1 MLSFNR
7 VWNKALSNKPYIRN
21 KEMGSFF
28 GKRCKGLGTGGLNLR
43 SAGLVLVAGI
53 VLFAA
58 GCYETEVEV
67 ISASSAVSV
76 YGLPGT
82 YNKEKGGTMI
92 ISAVPLS
99 NDYRF
104 RDVGKDN
111 KASTG
116 YLRAVPLKGNIYI
129 VQAKYD
135 DDPIYYVGFYQ
146 FIYDS
151 SGAHYKPMEPTASE
165 QSLDQL
171 AKQYGVTIDWETL
184 DFVPYLKGSPG
195 SILGFLRAHASLPF
209 APTK

>member
-1 MLSFNR
+1 
-7 VWNKALSNKPYIRN
+7 
-21 KEMGSFF
+21 MGSFF
-28 GKRCKGLGTGGLNLR
+28 GRWCKGFRVGGFNLR
-43 SAGLVLVAGI
+43 SVGLVLLAGI
-53 VLFAA
+53 ILFAA
-58 GCYETEVEV
+58 GCYETDVEV

-82 YNKEKGGTMI
+82 YNKEKGGIMI

-116 YLRAVPLKGNIYI
+116 YLRAVPLQGNIYI

-135 DDPIYYVGFYQ
+135 DDPVYYLGFYQ
-146 FIYDS
+146 FRYDA
-151 SGAHYKPMEPTASE
+151 SGAHYKSMEPTASE
-165 QSLDQL
+165 KSLDQL
-171 AKQYGVTIDWETL
+171 AQHYGVTIDWDTF

-195 SILGFLRAHASLPF
+195 NIMAFLRAHASLPF
-209 APTK
+209 APAK

>member
-1 MLSFNR
+1 
-7 VWNKALSNKPYIRN
+7 
-21 KEMGSFF
+21 MGSFLE
-28 GKRCKGLGTGGLNLR
+28 RWCKGFRARGFNLR
-43 SAGLVLVAGI
+43 SVGLVLLAGI
-53 VLFAA
+53 MLFVA

-67 ISASSAVSV
+67 ISASAAVSV

-99 NDYRF
+99 NAYRF

-116 YLRAVPLKGNIYI
+116 YLRAVPLQGNIYI
-129 VQAKYD
+129 VQARYD
-135 DDPIYYVGFYQ
+135 NDPVYYLGFYQ
-146 FIYDS
+146 FRYDS

-171 AKQYGVTIDWETL
+171 AKQYGVTIDWDTL
-184 DFVPYLKGSPG
+184 DFVPYLKGSPS
-195 SILGFLRAHASLPF
+195 SILTFLRAHASLTF
-209 APTK
+209 APAT

>member
-1 MLSFNR
+1 MKKVFFKFTKDIRVHHSFLS
-7 VWNKALSNKPYIRN
+7 
-21 KEMGSFF
+21 
-28 GKRCKGLGTGGLNLR
+28 T
-43 SAGLVLVAGI
+43 AGVLLLAAI
-53 VLFAA
+53 ILLAA
-58 GCYETEVEV
+58 GCYETDVEI

-116 YLRAVPLKGNIYI
+116 YIRAVPLQGNIYI

-135 DDPIYYVGFYQ
+135 DDAVYYLGFYQ

-151 SGAHYKPMEPTASE
+151 SGAHYKPLEATASE
-165 QSLDQL
+165 KTLDQL
-171 AKQYGVTIDWETL
+171 AKQYGVTIDWDTF
-184 DFVPYLKGSPG
+184 DFVPYLKGNPS
-195 SILGFLRAHASLPF
+195 SILAFLRAHSGLAF
-209 APTK
+209 APAK

>member
-1 MLSFNR
+1 MLSFNKASNR
-7 VWNKALSNKPYIRN
+7 VIAGKPHIRN

-28 GKRCKGLGTGGLNLR
+28 GKCRQGLGIGGLNLR
-43 SAGLVLVAGI
+43 SVLLTGI
-53 VLFAA
+53 ILFAA
-58 GCYETEVEV
+58 GCYETDVEI

-76 YGLPGT
+76 YGLPGS

-104 RDVGKDN
+104 RDVSKDN

-116 YLRAVPLKGNIYI
+116 YLRVVPLQGNIYI
-129 VQAKYD
+129 VQARYD
-135 DDPIYYVGFYQ
+135 DDPVYYLGFYQ
-146 FIYDS
+146 FIYDA

-165 QSLDQL
+165 KSLDQL
-171 AKQYGVTIDWETL
+171 AKQYGVTIDWDTL

-209 APTK
+209 APTQ